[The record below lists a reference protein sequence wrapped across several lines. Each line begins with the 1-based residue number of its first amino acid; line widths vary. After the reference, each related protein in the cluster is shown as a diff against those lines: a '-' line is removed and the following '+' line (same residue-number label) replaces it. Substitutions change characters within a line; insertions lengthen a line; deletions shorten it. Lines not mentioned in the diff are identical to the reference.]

1 MPYGKPPRQLERGR
15 SNRFL
20 AALPPHD
27 FALLAPH
34 LRTVTFERGTILH
47 DAADEIERVYFPHT
61 GMVSLV
67 AVMQSGA
74 AVETAFLGTI
84 GMDWTYAGVGPVADD
99 SSQNL
104 LLRNTSGDL
113 ESYTI
118 KNNAIVDPKH
128 VVKIVLGDQR
138 AAASDIVVAEQSA
151 AAAYEN
157 LLGDSEAVDAWRH
170 LISRKSARHSDRAA
184 GREHTLP
191 RRIEADVADALV

>member
-1 MPYGKPPRQLERGR
+1 MPYGMPPRQLERGR

-118 KNNAIVDPKH
+118 KNNAIVDAVMMAGQTDPAQTM
-128 VVKIVLGDQR
+128 VVGLVQAISSNLAENG
-138 AAASDIVVAEQSA
+138 SSGSMTVAQQPEQQQTMLSQPHA
-151 AAAYEN
+151 
-157 LLGDSEAVDAWRH
+157 
-170 LISRKSARHSDRAA
+170 
-184 GREHTLP
+184 
-191 RRIEADVADALV
+191 